1 MSDNDFPEAPKL
13 PILTLVDIIRK
24 YPRELWVA
32 EPNDEGYVKQAPDW
46 ILNEAVEALSHIDST
61 EDRNEFVYESL
72 GISGDWG
79 EFSSLLLRHCKENPE
94 SELAQFWLK
103 WSKHRVQDLIE
114 LAEEDFT
121 VSQAY
126 KECQEDWQANEF
138 EIIEIENYLNR
149 KGE

>member
-46 ILNEAVEALSHIDST
+46 ILTEAVEALSHIDST

-79 EFSSLLLRHCKENPE
+79 DFASLLLRHWKENPE
-94 SELAQFWLK
+94 SELAQFWDK
-103 WSKHRVQDLIE
+103 WSKHRVQALIE
-114 LAEEDFT
+114 LSEEEWT

-138 EIIEIENYLNR
+138 EIIEIKNYLNR

>member
-1 MSDNDFPEAPKL
+1 MSDNDFPAPPKL

-46 ILNEAVEALSHIDST
+46 ILTEAVEALSHIDST

-79 EFSSLLLRHCKENPE
+79 DFASLLLRHCKENPE
-94 SELAQFWLK
+94 SELAQFWDK
-103 WSKHRVQDLIE
+103 WSKHRVQALIE
-114 LAEEDFT
+114 LSEEEWT

-138 EIIEIENYLNR
+138 EIIEIKNYLNR

>member
-1 MSDNDFPEAPKL
+1 MSDNDVPAPPKL
-13 PILTLVDIIRK
+13 PISTLVDIIRK
-24 YPRELWVA
+24 YPRELWAA

-46 ILNEAVEALSHIDST
+46 ILTEAVEALSHIDST

-72 GISGDWG
+72 AISGDWG
-79 EFSSLLLRHCKENPE
+79 DFASLLLRHCKENPE
-94 SELAQFWLK
+94 SELAQFWDK
-103 WSKHRVQDLIE
+103 WSKHRVQALIE
-114 LAEEDFT
+114 LSEEEWT

-126 KECQEDWQANEF
+126 NECQEDWQANEF

>member
-1 MSDNDFPEAPKL
+1 M
-13 PILTLVDIIRK
+13 K
-24 YPRELWVA
+24 YPIELWVA

-46 ILNEAVEALSHIDST
+46 FLSEAVEALSHIDST

-79 EFSSLLLRHCKENPE
+79 DFASLLLRHCKENPE
-94 SELAQFWLK
+94 RELAQFLDK
-103 WSKHRVQDLIE
+103 WSKHRVQALIE
-114 LAEEDFT
+114 LSEEEWT

>member
-1 MSDNDFPEAPKL
+1 MSDNDFPAPPKL
-13 PILTLVDIIRK
+13 PILTLKDIIRM
-24 YPRELWVA
+24 YPRELWAA

-46 ILNEAVEALSHIDST
+46 ILTEAVEALSHIDST

-72 GISGDWG
+72 AISGDWG

-114 LAEEDFT
+114 LSEEDFT

-126 KECQEDWQANEF
+126 KECQEDWKENEL

>member
-46 ILNEAVEALSHIDST
+46 ILTEAVEALSHIDST

-79 EFSSLLLRHCKENPE
+79 DFASLLLRHCKEHPE
-94 SELAQFWLK
+94 SELARFWDK
-103 WSKHRVQDLIE
+103 WSKHRVQALIE
-114 LAEEDFT
+114 LSEEEWT

-138 EIIEIENYLNR
+138 EIIEIENYLN
-149 KGE
+149 KEGE

>member
-46 ILNEAVEALSHIDST
+46 ILTEAVEALSHIDST

-72 GISGDWG
+72 AISGDWG
-79 EFSSLLLRHCKENPE
+79 DFDGDGHVDCVTGGMYTFKPFGQISRILLWR
-94 SELAQFWLK
+94 
-103 WSKHRVQDLIE
+103 
-114 LAEEDFT
+114 
-121 VSQAY
+121 
-126 KECQEDWQANEF
+126 
-138 EIIEIENYLNR
+138 NR
-149 KGE
+149 TATAVD